1 MIEADK
7 CVKNW
12 DLVAVS
18 GYIMNKIDA
27 NQRLSFE
34 TFAKR
39 VDGNLM
45 YILIDSSFAFQRTM
59 KLC

>member
-39 VDGNLM
+39 VDG
-45 YILIDSSFAFQRTM
+45 I
-59 KLC
+59 